1 MLSQTES
8 SYLIESFNTVAPTT
22 EQFQQTGKELSRS
35 RIIRLDGRDNL
46 RFRPIELIDRFSNFS
61 NSSCRAKLLTN
72 SNNVSDEILVGV
84 RVEIEEREFDRFGS
98 GRLEVSIDLTPS
110 ALMVLRNDPTQEYN
124 THLNSIYS
132 PLSRSRQFRVS
143 SLHCLSIY
151 RYVIC
156 LAIRSAL
163 FNLKVPKTRE
173 ISYSNS
179 RLKGDNL
186 VQSSLEKSTIQSD
199 LFKTHILSEPTMI
212 KDEEEKVDGTD
223 LTEEMMGIKGLLR
236 DGNRINRSKKL
247 GSDNLK
253 SVDFE
258 LVESDGN
265 QGEVLKNL
273 DEIPLIVTL
282 NILEGQ
288 IFLDATL
295 EEEMISNNRLILSFK
310 KVKTGRRTVS
320 IEDNE
325 EEEEE
330 RIKLVNLFQI
340 GSKSEI
346 DIHRLKSIVREG
358 ARVAEEL
365 SKIV

>member
-151 RYVIC
+151 IDVVVLNCSAGNLLDVIC

-173 ISYSNS
+173 ISYN
-179 RLKGDNL
+179 
-186 VQSSLEKSTIQSD
+186 

-310 KVKTGRRTVS
+310 K
-320 IEDNE
+320 
-325 EEEEE
+325 EE